1 MEMLHELLEDTTFW
15 YGVSF
20 FVFAWIIVH
29 FGGKPILDILD
40 AEIAKVRAQLE
51 DAKRMHAEAES
62 QLAEYRNKHQTA
74 SQEAAAIVSAAKDEA
89 SRMRAQAE
97 VDLRNTLALQ
107 EQKAMDRIRIAEEN
121 AMSDVRTVMID
132 QAMKAV
138 RENLSQKMD
147 FSTATRLVDLAI
159 SEIPNIS
166 KR

>member
-1 MEMLHELLEDTTFW
+1 MKIRRSGTAFR
-15 YGVSF
+15 F

-147 FSTATRLVDLAI
+147 FFYCHASRRSGHL
-159 SEIPNIS
+159 
-166 KR
+166 